1 MDGQNGAWW
10 PIRWQGFLRFLVLMF
25 MFSKFIGFVITK
37 YIYINV
43 RSNFA
48 DSYVMTLGFD
58 ASYDVCNEE
67 FVNMVVLEGR
77 AFYMVE

>member
-1 MDGQNGAWW
+1 MALSLPN
-10 PIRWQGFLRFLVLMF
+10 
-25 MFSKFIGFVITK
+25 
-37 YIYINV
+37 IYINV